1 MKTDIKHKHLTLKDR
16 ERIQDCLYN
25 AMSFKAIAKLISKDP
40 STVSKEI
47 KKNMTVKTETKSEV
61 PCKLLLAPPFVCN
74 PCRKC
79 HHSCG
84 HTKQFYYAKQAD
96 NKYRG
101 LLVSA
106 REGTPLNSQDFWDM
120 DAIVKKGF
128 GKGQHLYQIIKANN
142 LKQSKSAIY
151 NHMKR
156 GWLSA
161 DATEFPRMAKF
172 KPRKPKN
179 EVYVPKKAKIGRTYE
194 DFLAF
199 CEQAEITDWVEM
211 DTLIGRVGGKV
222 ILTLHFTDANF
233 MIGRLLSNKTAQEVT
248 GKLDYLKGKVDFLEL
263 FKVILTDN
271 GSEFADIPG
280 IEKVPNGQIRLF
292 FCDAYKSS
300 QKPHVEKNHTM
311 FRGIAPGGTSFDDW
325 SQETVNLIFSHVN
338 SVSRA
343 MYKGKT
349 SYEMFTFLHSRE
361 IAEALEIKEIP
372 ALEVIQTPKLLQ
384 QLRTKTA

>member
-1 MKTDIKHKHLTLKDR
+1 
-16 ERIQDCLYN
+16 
-25 AMSFKAIAKLISKDP
+25 
-40 STVSKEI
+40 
-47 KKNMTVKTETKSEV
+47 
-61 PCKLLLAPPFVCN
+61 
-74 PCRKC
+74 
-79 HHSCG
+79 
-84 HTKQFYYAKQAD
+84 
-96 NKYRG
+96 
-101 LLVSA
+101 
-106 REGTPLNSQDFWDM
+106 M